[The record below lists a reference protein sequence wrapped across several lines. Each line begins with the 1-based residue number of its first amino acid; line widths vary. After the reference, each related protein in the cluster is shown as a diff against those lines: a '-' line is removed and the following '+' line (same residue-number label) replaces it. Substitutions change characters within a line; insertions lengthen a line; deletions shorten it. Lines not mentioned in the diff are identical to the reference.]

1 MQNNKDKEKK
11 LARFQVITHFAFIL
25 FILLII

>member
-1 MQNNKDKEKK
+1 MQNNKDKEKI
-11 LARFQVITHFAFIL
+11 ARFQVITHFSFIL